1 MRFLLLGPFLGLL
14 LLESTTTSLLVAN
27 EESPVPPPLRP
38 DTRLELGT
46 KLLEFER
53 RLFHELPAEEE
64 LQEID
69 RGFDAATL
77 AFFAGSGDA
86 ALLELDALIARLPSV
101 EGADVTY
108 ASTWTNLDL
117 DLLHAEC
124 DALETRLEAAIVKM
138 PDLVDL
144 ADIAFSRVHKLR
156 AQTPGDTLRLV
167 EPFERFRS
175 EVASEVAT
183 ISRGK
188 DPYVNRSGNS
198 WRAFSRKQVWRAD
211 DRSNDSVPYRIVVPS
226 DPQAGESFPLV
237 VAFHGAGGDENM
249 FAFAY
254 GAGLLAKLAESRRFV
269 LVTPRTYALVWKPE
283 LLRPLLLRAM
293 REAPI
298 DTRRVY
304 SIGHSLGAT
313 PALSIG
319 DEAGV
324 TIAATAIFAGTPRPA
339 KSQRPTILFAG
350 KNDRVISFSLI
361 ERAAKALGS
370 NLTFR
375 PIEGRGHTILVGEYL
390 EEAVDFLL
398 KHTAPE
404 DETK

>member
-1 MRFLLLGPFLGLL
+1 MTLFLLGRLLGLL
-14 LLESTTTSLLVAN
+14 LLQSTTTTHLVAN
-27 EESPVPPPLRP
+27 EESPVPPHLRP
-38 DTRLELGT
+38 DSRLELGT

-53 RLFHELPAEEE
+53 RLFNKLPAEEE

-86 ALLELDALIARLPSV
+86 ALLELDALIERLPGV

-117 DLLHAEC
+117 ELLDAEC

-144 ADIAFSRVHKLR
+144 ADVAFARVDKLR

-167 EPFERFRS
+167 EPFQRFRS

-188 DPYVNRSGNS
+188 DPYLDRPGNS
-198 WRAFSRKQVWRAD
+198 WRAFSRKQVWRAA
-211 DRSNDSVPYRIVVPS
+211 DRTSNSVPYRIVVPS
-226 DPQAGESFPLV
+226 DRRTDESFPLV
-237 VAFHGAGGDENM
+237 LAFHGAGGDENM

-269 LVTPRTYALVWKPE
+269 LVTPLTYPLVWRPK
-283 LLRPLLLRAM
+283 LLRPLLLHAL

-319 DEAGV
+319 DEPGI
-324 TIAATAIFAGTPRPA
+324 TIAATAIFAGTLPRSN
-339 KSQRPTILFAG
+339 SQRPTIVFAG
-350 KNDRVISFSLI
+350 KNDPLIPFSSI
-361 ERAAKALGS
+361 ERTAKALGP

-404 DETK
+404 TETK